1 MDQITPYVG
10 YVAGALT
17 VVSYFPQAVRAW
29 KTKQVKDLSKAMLAL
44 LVAANVLWIG
54 YGVISS
60 QWPVIL
66 TNIGTLALTGAI
78 FVAKLRFG
86 KRGGGGGGGR
96 DGA

>member
-1 MDQITPYVG
+1 MEQIAPYVG

-17 VVSYFPQAVRAW
+17 VVSYFPQAMRAW
-29 KTKQVKDLSKAMLAL
+29 KTKQVKDLSKMMLIM
-44 LVAANVLWIG
+44 LVLANVLWIT
-54 YGVISS
+54 YGVVST

-86 KRGGGGGGGR
+86 KRGGG
-96 DGA
+96 A